1 MPSNIYLLVNSH
13 SHMESFD
20 ILLVDDSPADAKLF
34 QESLTEVSSRVR
46 VYWVGSGEEAIEFL
60 NQQGRFVGI
69 GPVKMVLLDLNMP
82 GMDGIDT
89 LRRLKMNPVVNRVPV
104 VVFSSS
110 RAPQE
115 VDLAYSLGA
124 NAFFSKPLSLESYV
138 QKARIMVQH
147 WLDCAELPT
156 PVQVRSERRMHD
168 RVESIGDHF
177 AS

>member
-1 MPSNIYLLVNSH
+1 VLPKLNVSVNSIH
-13 SHMESFD
+13 QIDRFD

-34 QESLTEVSSRVR
+34 QESLVEVSSRVR

-60 NQQGRFVGI
+60 NQQGRFIAI
-69 GPVKMVLLDLNMP
+69 GPVKLVLLDLNMP
-82 GMDGIDT
+82 GMDGIET
-89 LRRLKMNPVVNRVPV
+89 LRRVKINPVVNRVPV

-115 VDLAYSLGA
+115 VDRAYSLGA

-138 QKARIMVQH
+138 QKARILVQH

-156 PVQVRSERRMHD
+156 PVQVRFERRSTE
-168 RVESIGDHF
+168 RIESIEDHF
-177 AS
+177 A